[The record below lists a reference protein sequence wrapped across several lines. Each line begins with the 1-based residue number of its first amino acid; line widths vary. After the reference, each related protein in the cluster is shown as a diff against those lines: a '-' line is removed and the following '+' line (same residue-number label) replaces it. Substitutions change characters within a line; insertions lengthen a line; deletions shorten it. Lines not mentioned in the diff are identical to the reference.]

1 MKGWIKKRYNILGQ
15 GVDRLHILNSCVCM
29 PQFYSNVFKN
39 FKFPKILLFFLLFTV
54 WLEFSGCHR
63 GNLSRIIYLLESYCI
78 SSM

>member
-15 GVDRLHILNSCVCM
+15 GVDRLQILNSHVSM

-54 WLEFSGCHR
+54 WLEFSGSHR
-63 GNLSRIIYLLESYCI
+63 RNLSSTFPMRTNILL
-78 SSM
+78 

>member
-54 WLEFSGCHR
+54 WQPGQSEICVLEYGPT
-63 GNLSRIIYLLESYCI
+63 
-78 SSM
+78 